1 MITTG
6 NYHKRD
12 FNFYTTSNNVNRMFS
27 VIITDQITTF
37 IKLIHLNVIF
47 RSVSS
52 CNQLGIKGKIITD
65 HRDQRHKHAYQSLY
79 SPVQSLCVNPS
90 GGNTQPKVCSH
101 ALTRPSHTHTV
112 PTLLTAAALLHR
124 FTLFSTRSA
133 GVLRSLGSRDKKRQQ
148 TGQPWELPNRFY
160 MCMRKTGV
168 TCLRR
173 SRVQG
178 FLHLLRLYWVKT
190 KTSN

>member
-1 MITTG
+1 
-6 NYHKRD
+6 
-12 FNFYTTSNNVNRMFS
+12 MFS

-52 CNQLGIKGKIITD
+52 CNQLGITGKIITD
-65 HRDQRHKHAYQSLY
+65 HRDQRHNTLIKAFTPPSEF
-79 SPVQSLCVNPS
+79 SPVPLCKSLRRKHTTKGVFTCT
-90 GGNTQPKVCSH
+90 NTT
-101 ALTRPSHTHTV
+101 LTHTHTV

-160 MCMRKTGV
+160 TCMRKTGV

-190 KTSN
+190 KTSNKYN